1 MRIIKTFENF
11 NQKTDW
17 SQVEFSQFGHFIGGI
32 SKELG
37 TNLFK
42 TDAGFFVRGWSES
55 QLEELIPLEYKK
67 NGDIVTI
74 NGERGLYYSEG
85 GINVLWKIDNNY
97 DRFEVKENKMFVYGR
112 DGSSEV
118 LDFKEPEKL
127 NESYDKDTLQKTI
140 RISEKEIEKEEFLSP
155 KFPLTFLDEND
166 IKVIEECLPNFTIEI
181 QEQAESNTVIAKNI
195 EETYRILIEKDEDWN
210 YYVLIFES
218 VAGRNFTIYFL
229 SSFEKNYYKC
239 DQIEGLRE
247 LLNDKISLWK
257 I

>member
-17 SQVEFSQFGHFIGGI
+17 SQVEFSQFGHFVGGI

-55 QLEELIPLEYKK
+55 QLDELGGLEYKK
-67 NGDIVTI
+67 NRDIVTI

-97 DRFEVKENKMFVYGR
+97 DRFEVKDNKMYLYKK

-118 LDFKEPEKL
+118 LDFKEPQKL
-127 NESYDKDTLQKTI
+127 NESY
-140 RISEKEIEKEEFLSP
+140 EEIEKEEFLSP
-155 KFPLTFLDEND
+155 KFTLTFLNEED
-166 IKVIEECLPNFTIEI
+166 IKAIEECLPNFTIEI
-181 QEQAESNTVIAKNI
+181 EEQVESNTLIAKNKG
-195 EETYRILIEKDEDWN
+195 EYYRIFIDKSEDEW
-210 YYVLIFES
+210 YYVYIGGIQRL
-218 VAGRNFTIYFL
+218 RT
-229 SSFEKNYYKC
+229 YYKC
-239 DQIEGLRE
+239 DQIEELRE
-247 LLNDKISLWK
+247 LLNDKISL
-257 I
+257 

>member
-17 SQVEFSQFGHFIGGI
+17 SQVEFSQFGHFVGGI

-55 QLEELIPLEYKK
+55 QLDELSGLEYKK

-97 DRFEVKENKMFVYGR
+97 DRFEVKDNKMFVYGK
-112 DGSSEV
+112 DGRSEV

-127 NESYDKDTLQKTI
+127 NESY
-140 RISEKEIEKEEFLSP
+140 EEIEKEEYLSP
-155 KFPLTFLDEND
+155 KFPLTFLDKND
-166 IKVIEECLPNFTIEI
+166 IKAIEECLPNFTIEI
-181 QEQAESNTVIAKNI
+181 EAQGESNAIIAKNI
-195 EETYRILIEKDEDWN
+195 EETYRIFIEKSGDDW
-210 YYVLIFES
+210 YYVSIFES
-218 VAGRNFTIYFL
+218 VVGRNGTI
-229 SSFEKNYYKC
+229 SFEKNYYKC
-239 DQIEGLRE
+239 DQLYELRE
-247 LLNDKISLWK
+247 LLNDKISL
-257 I
+257 

>member
-55 QLEELIPLEYKK
+55 QLDELSGLEYKK

-74 NGERGLYYSEG
+74 NGERGHYYSEG

-97 DRFEVKENKMFVYGR
+97 DRFEVKDNKMFVYGK

-118 LDFKEPEKL
+118 LDFKEPETL
-127 NESYDKDTLQKTI
+127 NESY
-140 RISEKEIEKEEFLSP
+140 EEIEKEEYLSP
-155 KFPLTFLDEND
+155 FHRLTFLDEKD
-166 IKVIEECLPNFTIEI
+166 IKAIEECLPNFTIEI
-181 QEQAESNTVIAKNI
+181 EEQSESNTLIAKNRG
-195 EETYRILIEKDEDWN
+195 ESYRIFIDKSEDEWYYVYIGGIQRTRN
-210 YYVLIFES
+210 YY
-218 VAGRNFTIYFL
+218 R
-229 SSFEKNYYKC
+229 C
-239 DQIEGLRE
+239 DQIEELRE
-247 LLNDKISLWK
+247 LLNDKISL
-257 I
+257 

>member
-17 SQVEFSQFGHFIGGI
+17 SQVEFSQFGHFVGGI

-42 TDAGFFVRGWSES
+42 TDTGFFVRGWSES
-55 QLEELIPLEYKK
+55 QLDELSGLEYKK
-67 NGDIVTI
+67 NRDIVTI

-97 DRFEVKENKMFVYGR
+97 DRFEVKDNKMYLYKK

-118 LDFKEPEKL
+118 LDFKEPETL
-127 NESYDKDTLQKTI
+127 NESY
-140 RISEKEIEKEEFLSP
+140 EEIEKEEFLSA
-155 KFPLTFLDEND
+155 KFPLTFLDKND
-166 IKVIEECLPNFTIEI
+166 IKAIEECLPNFTIEI
-181 QEQAESNTVIAKNI
+181 EAQGESNAIIAKNI
-195 EETYRILIEKDEDWN
+195 EETYRIFIEKDEDWN

-247 LLNDKISLWK
+247 LLIDKIK